1 MIRALH
7 SSAAGMQS
15 QQMSLDVIA
24 NNLANVQTTA
34 FKKSKIEFQDVLYQH
49 VRQPGSAQGQGAFLP
64 TGIEIGNGSQAVAT
78 AKNFSTGELV
88 QTGDPYNIAIQ
99 GDGFFQVILPDNS
112 FAYTRDGAFKL
123 NRDGQIVTSDGLLIT
138 LGGVEVPEGTVNIE
152 VSTSGTVS
160 ALIGGQEQVAELGQI
175 PLFRFRNPAGL
186 QSIGRNLYTQNQAS
200 GEFVQ
205 GVPGELGFGTLNQG
219 AIEKSNVK
227 VIEEMVN
234 MIVAQRAFE
243 VNSKAI
249 KSADEMMSQTNN
261 LKR

>member
-34 FKKSKIEFQDVLYQH
+34 FKKSRIEFQDVLYQT
-49 VRQPGSAQGQGAFLP
+49 VRQPGAAQGPAAILP
-64 TGIEIGNGSQAVAT
+64 TGLEIGAGSQAVAT
-78 AKNFSTGELV
+78 AKNFSTGELI
-88 QTGDPYNIAIQ
+88 QTGDPYNVAIQ
-99 GDGFFQVILPDNS
+99 GDGFFRVLVNGSQQ
-112 FAYTRDGAFKL
+112 AYTRDGAFKV
-123 NRDGQIVTSDGLLIT
+123 NRDGQIVTSDGHQL
-138 LGGVEVPEGTVNIE
+138 EVPFEIPDGTINFEI
-152 VSTSGTVS
+152 SPNGTVS

-175 PLFRFRNPAGL
+175 QLFRFRNPAGL
-186 QSIGRNLYTQNQAS
+186 QSLGRNLYAAS
-200 GEFVQ
+200 PTSSGDPVQ
-205 GVPGELGFGTLNQG
+205 GLPGEQGMGTLNQG
-219 AIEKSNVK
+219 TIEKSNVK

-234 MIVAQRAFE
+234 MIIAQRAFE

>member
-34 FKKSKIEFQDVLYQH
+34 FKKSKIEFQDVLYQT
-49 VRQPGSAQGQGAFLP
+49 VRQPGSAQGAANILP
-64 TGIEIGNGSQAVAT
+64 TGLEIGNGSQAVAT
-78 AKNFSTGELV
+78 SKSFTTGELV
-88 QTGDPYNIAIQ
+88 QTGDPYNVAIQ
-99 GDGFFQVILPDNS
+99 GDGFFKVNLLDGTV
-112 FAYTRDGAFKL
+112 AYTRDGAFKL
-123 NRDGQIVTSDGLLIT
+123 SRDGQIVTSEGLPLEIPFAIPDGTINLEIAT
-138 LGGVEVPEGTVNIE
+138 N
-152 VSTSGTVS
+152 GTVS

-175 PLFRFRNPAGL
+175 QLFRFMNPAGL
-186 QSIGRNLYTQNQAS
+186 QSIGRNLYTTNQAA
-200 GEFVQ
+200 GDE
-205 GVPGELGFGTLNQG
+205 VPGIPGENGLGTLNQG
-219 AIEKSNVK
+219 SIEKSNVK